1 MLSFVNVLSFVS
13 ESKDPGVLSQSLNW
27 NGIPNDARRAR
38 YRPCSKVDTVGKSCR
53 ACCVI
58 SGRHVPFVRIRKDA
72 ASPRAV
78 HLRADSECRPRRPGG
93 SGSSRGAVPVDETCP
108 ISTEGWTRR
117 VHFVREGGGSSGRLT
132 ATVAQVMSLSVAPD
146 GQVMVLGCLDGSLH
160 AIAVPTPPNP
170 PKLGGRRLHRAPR
183 ITRDPESWGDAACPI
198 STG

>member
-58 SGRHVPFVRIRKDA
+58 SGRDVPFVRIRKDA

-117 VHFVREGGGSSGRLT
+117 VHFVREGGGLQREADRDCRSGDEPLSGSRRSGYGAGVPRREPARHRCT
-132 ATVAQVMSLSVAPD
+132 HPAQPSETGGEAP
-146 GQVMVLGCLDGSLH
+146 
-160 AIAVPTPPNP
+160 APRAANNP
-170 PKLGGRRLHRAPR
+170 RPRELGGRGVS
-183 ITRDPESWGDAACPI
+183 D
-198 STG
+198 